1 LKKIN
6 ELMDNE
12 RNERRIEILLV
23 IYFVETNGINW
34 FEIGGDLNGRN
45 KWMETW
51 LAIPKI
57 KVNDVNEFFNI
68 DIIKWK
74 IKSIVKNL
82 ISRSLYRGLM
92 ILVGYIG
99 IGIYQNVISHSW
111 YERLMITICLIGI
124 NIYVNLISHSWYV
137 RLIIPMG

>member
-1 LKKIN
+1 
-6 ELMDNE
+6 
-12 RNERRIEILLV
+12 
-23 IYFVETNGINW
+23 VETNGINW

-57 KVNDVNEFFNI
+57 KANDVNEFFDI

-82 ISRSLYRGLM
+82 ISRSLYGGLM

-99 IGIYQNVISHSW
+99 IDIYQNMISHSW
-111 YERLMITICLIGI
+111 YGRLMITICHIGI

-137 RLIIPMG
+137 RLMILMGYIGIIIYLNLISHF